1 METVIQ
7 SCDRADTFRVA
18 ELRGRVRAAME
29 RPPVPWDCP
38 ARIDDGFMAEPLP
51 VRKAR
56 AIDSVAAIQNLSGRV
71 REPHRGQETQPAA
84 VHPGCPGHQPP
95 AQAPGPSGWKDD
107 RNGTDPRLRLHRGWA
122 ALLGP

>member
-56 AIDSVAAIQNLSGRV
+56 AVALKLSRMPT
-71 REPHRGQETQPAA
+71 ELWEGQR
-84 VHPGCPGHQPP
+84 
-95 AQAPGPSGWKDD
+95 S
-107 RNGTDPRLRLHRGWA
+107 
-122 ALLGP
+122 